1 MGKIVQTA
9 GRDALSRFAPEFAHF
24 NDDVLFGENW
34 NNEDIDLKTRSIIT
48 VVALMSSGVTD
59 SSLKYHLENAKNHG
73 VTRKEIAAVITH
85 VAFYAGWP
93 KGWAVFHMAKE
104 VWTDELS
111 AKGISAEDARSAHAA
126 QMIFPIGEPNDA
138 FAQYFVGQ
146 SYLAPVSIDQVGIY
160 NVTFEPGCRKLAY
173 PSCGQWRRTDFSLCS
188 RTGILSGM
196 GQGCNSHEA
205 G

>member
-9 GRDALSRFAPEFAHF
+9 GRDALSGFAPEFAHF

-93 KGWAVFHMAKE
+93 KGWAVFNLAKE
-104 VWTDELS
+104 VWQMNEGDLPYEDETM
-111 AKGISAEDARSAHAA
+111 RAHAKE
-126 QMIFPIGEPNDA
+126 MVFPIGQPNDA
-138 FAQYFVGQ
+138 FAQYFIGK
-146 SYLAPVSIDQVGIY
+146 SYLAPISESQIGIF
-160 NVTFEPGCRKLAY
+160 NVTFEPGCRKLDYVA
-173 PSCGQWRRTDFSLCS
+173 
-188 RTGILSGM
+188 
-196 GQGCNSHEA
+196 
-205 G
+205 